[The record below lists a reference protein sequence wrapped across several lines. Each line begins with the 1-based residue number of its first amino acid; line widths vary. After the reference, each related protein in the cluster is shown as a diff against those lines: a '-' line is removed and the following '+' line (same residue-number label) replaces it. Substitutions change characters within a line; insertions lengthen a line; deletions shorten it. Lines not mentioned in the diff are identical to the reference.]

1 MAWLGKMFGGTLG
14 FMFGGPLGM
23 IAGIA
28 FGHMFDKAGTAGTN
42 PYAQQGSTSGT
53 YYTAQDQSQMMF
65 FVGAFSMLA
74 RLASVD
80 GNVSSS
86 ERQKVLEFIRR
97 DLRLGYQ
104 EEEAAMKVFDTALN
118 GGGTFEQFA
127 SQFYQNFAHAPN
139 ILQMMIDIFYRVAA
153 ADGHVNK
160 VEEAM
165 IRRGATIFRIPDSF
179 IDALCR
185 KYGGCASSSE
195 RSYAVLNLNRNAS
208 DDEVKRAYRK
218 LSIEFHP
225 DTLAAKGMGD
235 EFLAH
240 ATEKFREIQ
249 QAYDEI
255 KRERGI
261 K

>member
-1 MAWLGKMFGGTLG
+1 
-14 FMFGGPLGM
+14 M

-28 FGHMFDKAGTAGTN
+28 FGHMFDKAGTAGAN
-42 PYAQQGSTSGT
+42 GYAQQGEPTGSFFTT
-53 YYTAQDQSQMMF
+53 QDQSQMLF

-97 DLRLGYQ
+97 DLRLSYQ
-104 EEEAAMKVFDTALN
+104 EEEAAMKVFDAALI

-139 ILQMMIDIFYRVAA
+139 ILQLMIDIFYRVAA
-153 ADGHVNK
+153 ADGRVNK
-160 VEEAM
+160 VEEDM
-165 IRRGATIFRIPDSF
+165 IRRGAAIFRLPNSF

-185 KYGGCASSSE
+185 KYGGCAASNE
-195 RSYAVLNLNRNAS
+195 RSYAILNLTRNAT
-208 DDEVKRAYRK
+208 DDEVKKAYRK

-235 EFLAH
+235 EFLTH